1 MFGNLVGTTLQP
13 LGYLLLY
20 LLTPFHNLP
29 TWVLALP
36 SIPASIV
43 GLDTV
48 FNNTVFSYA
57 GDVSHGKSARST
69 SIRFIIID
77 TISAL
82 FTPVGLYGGNFI
94 LQRGGFVWLFGF
106 TTAVVALGALY
117 TILVVHNII
126 PHKEAEKEEEADEG
140 NESKLKRLLHSLASC
155 ITRKRQGYGRLA
167 IILLIVILGTHA
179 ISYTTDSNICFLFL
193 QTKFGFDQNA
203 FSDIQSIHF
212 ALTGAGAILMILL
225 IQLTN
230 INVLL
235 VGLLSCLSKLGYY
248 LEYVTNFVFRSL
260 NLSPLDMPL
269 LRQHLLSTL
278 ATCWAVL
285 EVGLNNG
292 MLTHFK
298 TTFLSGTVPSVCKI
312 IIARIATPAELGKL
326 NTFVALLESLIP
338 LAFVPLFDQLWKLS
352 LLSYPG
358 LNFLITA
365 GILGVIFLLLLII
378 CALPLKDR

>member
-1 MFGNLVGTTLQP
+1 MPLVGHIFSQFQVGPLSDLQGRKWFMFGNLVGTTLQP

-20 LLTPFHNLP
+20 LLTPSHNLP

-94 LQRGGFVWLFGF
+94 LQRGGFIWLFGF

-117 TILVVHNII
+117 TILVVDNII
-126 PHKEAEKEEEADEG
+126 PHKEAEKEEAEEG
-140 NESKLKRLLHSLASC
+140 KGSKLRRLLHSLASC

-212 ALTGAGAILMILL
+212 ALTGVGAILMILL

-230 INVLL
+230 VNVLL

-248 LEYVTNFVFRSL
+248 LEYVTLLRSL
-260 NLSPLDMPL
+260 NFSPQICHCRDNICSLPWKRP
-269 LRQHLLSTL
+269 RQR
-278 ATCWAVL
+278 WRWV
-285 EVGLNNG
+285 
-292 MLTHFK
+292 
-298 TTFLSGTVPSVCKI
+298 
-312 IIARIATPAELGKL
+312 
-326 NTFVALLESLIP
+326 
-338 LAFVPLFDQLWKLS
+338 
-352 LLSYPG
+352 
-358 LNFLITA
+358 
-365 GILGVIFLLLLII
+365 
-378 CALPLKDR
+378 

>member
-13 LGYLLLY
+13 LGYLALC
-20 LLTPFHNLP
+20 LLTPSHNLP

-77 TISAL
+77 TIANL

-94 LQRGGFVWLFGF
+94 LQRGGFIWLFGF
-106 TTAVVALGALY
+106 TSAAVALGALY
-117 TILVVHNII
+117 TIVVVRNMI
-126 PHKEAEKEEEADEG
+126 PHKEAEKEEEEAVEG
-140 NESKLKRLLHSLASC
+140 NGSKLRRLMHSLASC

-230 INVLL
+230 VNVLL
-235 VGLLSCLSKLGYY
+235 VGLLSCISKLGYY
-248 LEYVTNFVFRSL
+248 LEYVTNYVFRSL
-260 NLSPLDMPL
+260 TSITS
-269 LRQHLLSTL
+269 HL
-278 ATCWAVL
+278 
-285 EVGLNNG
+285 
-292 MLTHFK
+292 
-298 TTFLSGTVPSVCKI
+298 
-312 IIARIATPAELGKL
+312 
-326 NTFVALLESLIP
+326 
-338 LAFVPLFDQLWKLS
+338 
-352 LLSYPG
+352 
-358 LNFLITA
+358 
-365 GILGVIFLLLLII
+365 
-378 CALPLKDR
+378 